1 MRPQASCDEAHRIAF
16 GFSPPDD
23 RYFATRLRDGLGER
37 GGRPAGHGPSGSSA
51 PGKLRKRSASG
62 HAAANARRMRL
73 AVSTTRAATFKR
85 RRRSVANSAVANSRT
100 LGMASRTV
108 SSSEIGEDSIR
119 HQKRAAEKALLAQ
132 EWFAVHG
139 PSDAPLLPL
148 IPWDW
153 DRMRYGGTGGL
164 PILVGLYARSISF

>member
-37 GGRPAGHGPSGSSA
+37 AAYAPADQGPSGSSA
-51 PGKLRKRSASG
+51 PGKLQIWAASG

-73 AVSTTRAATFKR
+73 VVSTTRAAIFKR
-85 RRRSVANSAVANSRT
+85 RRRSVANSAVANSRA

-108 SSSEIGEDSIR
+108 SIN
-119 HQKRAAEKALLAQ
+119 Q
-132 EWFAVHG
+132 
-139 PSDAPLLPL
+139 
-148 IPWDW
+148 
-153 DRMRYGGTGGL
+153 
-164 PILVGLYARSISF
+164 